1 MQQII
6 YPNKVILTE
15 IESLLNDNHTVIIK
29 VKGNSMLPFIVGNCD
44 SVELLKPLSLKKGE
58 IVLAH
63 LPNDQY
69 VIHRIIG
76 ISGDEVRLMG
86 DGNLSLVEACSRD
99 RIVGK
104 VLRII
109 RKDKSIYCARRE
121 EKIKAA
127 IWRMLLPIRRYLL
140 ALYRRTTVAW

>member
-6 YPNKVILTE
+6 IPNNVILPE
-15 IESLLNDNHTVIIK
+15 VEKLLNDDHPVIIK
-29 VKGNSMLPFIVGNCD
+29 VKGRSMLPFIVGGRD
-44 SVELLKPLSLKKGE
+44 SVELLKPYSLKKGD

-63 LPNDQY
+63 LPNDQF

-76 ISGDEVRLMG
+76 IEGDEVRLMG
-86 DGNLSLVEACSRD
+86 DGNIAQVEICRKDKIA
-99 RIVGK
+99 GK

-109 RKDKSIYCARRE
+109 RKDKSVFCARRK
-121 EKIKAA
+121 EKAKAA

-140 ALYRRTTVAW
+140 AIYRRTHKDW